1 MRVFRDHIRIGIV
14 LLLAAALLAG
24 CGQTGPRPAAETPE
38 PTPEPTPASTPEPT
52 PPPTP
57 EPTPAPTPTPTP
69 APTPSPTPESLPPST
84 GTDISEI
91 PPELRGKP
99 DPVSTA
105 EPALPPVPT
114 DDSFFTD
121 AAFFGNSLMDGLR
134 LFGGLKHGDF
144 YSGTSASVV
153 SVGMVKDFQIA
164 DGEKT
169 TMLDA
174 LLAQQYRKIF
184 VLFGINE
191 LGFQVSG
198 FINIYS
204 ELLAQVADGEPDA
217 KIYILS
223 LTPITAKRSEES
235 DLFTR
240 ERVEE
245 FNAAVA
251 DMAERLGYEYI
262 DLYSAM
268 ADESGWLPEADA
280 SDGIHF
286 TGPKYVEWANFL
298 RSYTAQSELG

>member
-1 MRVFRDHIRIGIV
+1 MRFIKDHIRIGIV

-24 CGQTGPRPAAETPE
+24 CGQASPRPAETAAPA
-38 PTPEPTPASTPEPT
+38 PASTPA
-52 PPPTP
+52 
-57 EPTPAPTPTPTP
+57 PTPAPTPTPTP
-69 APTPSPTPESLPPST
+69 APTPAPTPEPTPEPLPPST

-105 EPALPPVPT
+105 EPAPPPVPT
-114 DDSFFTD
+114 DDSFFAD

-153 SVGMVKDFQIA
+153 SVSMVKDYKTD

-174 LLAQQYRKIF
+174 LLARQYQKIF
-184 VLFGINE
+184 VLFGVNE
-191 LGFQVSG
+191 LGFQVNG

-204 ELLAQVADGEPDA
+204 ELLEQVAAGEPDA

-268 ADESGWLPEADA
+268 ADENGWLPESDA

-286 TGPKYVEWANFL
+286 TGPKYVAWANFL
-298 RSYTAQSELG
+298 RSYTAQSEIG